1 MAKLEKK
8 QETSEV
14 EMPAGADSTPEMPE
28 TMVDPAASAPEQTPE
43 VPQEHVE
50 QLDDEEEEFRQMR
63 SDMPGVKGASTAG
76 MVTIAVGKK
85 PTGTKNEFFRTLRG
99 FDPKVPIVDLE
110 VGMDQHFFAVARG
123 MIRPLAGIGITV
135 TEHRLYFTITPNGA
149 YRVVPVRQAFG
160 ENNEQNEY
168 DRTREIALARGFEEW
183 VRIFQDLANK
193 CYEVFPALPGRYAEP
208 NWPDLTHARIFK
220 LAFRDKGRLIDSIE
234 HPLFLKW
241 AGRD

>member
-8 QETSEV
+8 QETPEV

-28 TMVDPAASAPEQTPE
+28 TMVDPAASAPEPTPE

-99 FDPKVPIVDLE
+99 L
-110 VGMDQHFFAVARG
+110 VGSYFPRHRQQLLRGLSGAARSL
-123 MIRPLAGIGITV
+123 R
-135 TEHRLYFTITPNGA
+135 
-149 YRVVPVRQAFG
+149 
-160 ENNEQNEY
+160 
-168 DRTREIALARGFEEW
+168 
-183 VRIFQDLANK
+183 
-193 CYEVFPALPGRYAEP
+193 
-208 NWPDLTHARIFK
+208 
-220 LAFRDKGRLIDSIE
+220 
-234 HPLFLKW
+234 
-241 AGRD
+241 